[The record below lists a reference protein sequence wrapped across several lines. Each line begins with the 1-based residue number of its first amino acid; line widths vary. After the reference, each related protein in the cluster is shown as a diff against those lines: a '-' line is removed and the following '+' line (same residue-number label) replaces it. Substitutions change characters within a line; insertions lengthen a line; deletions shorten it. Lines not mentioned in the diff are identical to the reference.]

1 MRVFRPEVESIL
13 KTLGAVSLVALV
25 LAPIAWGYEQRRQ
38 ARAWRSVACAYR
50 VREVAQQAPIVR
62 LDYAVD
68 PCDAL
73 ERLGLELTPPR

>member
-1 MRVFRPEVESIL
+1 MRIFEPEVECVL
-13 KTLGAVSLVALV
+13 KALGVMSLVALV
-25 LAPIAWGYEQRRQ
+25 LAPIAWGFEQRRM
-38 ARAWRSVACAYR
+38 ARAWQSVACTYR